1 MTCKMGQSV
10 GSYLAWYQQ
19 KSGQPPRLIIY
30 GASTRAPGIPPR
42 FSGSGSGT
50 DFTLTINSLEP
61 EDVGAYYCQPMSGWS
76 PPVVQCETKTSM
88 RPSECFDLPAASSM
102 GRIFLGLIIQ
112 LVSGNTFVLKTSEY
126 SHEWVSLKA
135 YMPCPVQDGNTTDI
149 NKLQTPSEE
158 FKVQLIEIVCT
169 EESNKKSRDIR
180 FNKRNDNPLDSCS
193 IYSNQ
198 CDVYRTIKLKNTKV
212 ILHHVLQH
220 TLLSIE
226 KNLEGCMMSP
236 H

>member
-1 MTCKMGQSV
+1 GEAGTTQSPASLLLSLGEIATMTCKMGQSV

-102 GRIFLGLIIQ
+102 GRCTGDHSVLAFLPVFGNLDVPNWNFMAGLFYSAFQ
-112 LVSGNTFVLKTSEY
+112 NFSG
-126 SHEWVSLKA
+126 
-135 YMPCPVQDGNTTDI
+135 
-149 NKLQTPSEE
+149 
-158 FKVQLIEIVCT
+158 
-169 EESNKKSRDIR
+169 
-180 FNKRNDNPLDSCS
+180 
-193 IYSNQ
+193 IYLSSWFQ
-198 CDVYRTIKLKNTKV
+198 K
-212 ILHHVLQH
+212 ILW
-220 TLLSIE
+220 
-226 KNLEGCMMSP
+226 C
-236 H
+236 